1 MAAEAGRTG
10 TDVTLFLCGDVMTG
24 RGIDQI
30 QASSVPPEL
39 HEPWVKNAMDYVRLA
54 ERANG
59 PVPAPVDPAYVWGDA
74 LKVWAQTPHHLRFV
88 NLETSITTSD
98 DFWPS
103 KGIHYRM
110 HPGNVA
116 CLEAAG
122 IDGCTLANNHV
133 LDLGYRGLEDTLT
146 TLAQA
151 GIAVAGAGRDAAA
164 AAAPAVFRLAG
175 GVRVVVYGYALG
187 SSGVPQDWAAG
198 RVRAGVNRLPDLAP
212 ETADVVAE
220 TMLAGRRAGDIT
232 VASIHWGGNWGYDV
246 GRDERG
252 FAHRLIEA
260 GAADIVHGHSSHH
273 PKGIEYHRGRLI
285 LYGCGD
291 FLNDY
296 EGIGGHEAFRPWLS
310 LMVFVSVNPAD
321 GRTTGL
327 QMIPLAMRRLRLV
340 MASPEDRDWL
350 ARRLQQA
357 APGEPTPL
365 RIEGDRLVLV
375 PGGDEAS

>member
-1 MAAEAGRTG
+1 MAAEAGKSG

-39 HEPWVKNAMDYVRLA
+39 HEPWVKNAVDYVRLA
-54 ERANG
+54 ERENG
-59 PVPAPVDPAYVWGDA
+59 PVPAPVEPAYVWGDA
-74 LKVWAQTPHHLRFV
+74 LKVWSETPHDLRFV

-133 LDLGYRGLEDTLT
+133 MDLGYRGLEETLT
-146 TLAQA
+146 TLEHA

-164 AAAPAVFRLAG
+164 AAAPAVFPLAG
-175 GVRVVVYGYALG
+175 GARVVVYGYALG
-187 SSGVPQDWAAG
+187 SSGVPKDWAAG
-198 RVRAGVNRLPDLAP
+198 RARVGVNRLPDLAP
-212 ETADVVAE
+212 ETADAVAQA
-220 TMLAGRRAGDIT
+220 MLAGRRAGDIT

-252 FAHRLIEA
+252 FAHRLVEA

-273 PKGIEYHRGRLI
+273 PKGMERHRGKLI
-285 LYGCGD
+285 LYG
-291 FLNDY
+291 
-296 EGIGGHEAFRPWLS
+296 
-310 LMVFVSVNPAD
+310 
-321 GRTTGL
+321 
-327 QMIPLAMRRLRLV
+327 
-340 MASPEDRDWL
+340 
-350 ARRLQQA
+350 
-357 APGEPTPL
+357 
-365 RIEGDRLVLV
+365 
-375 PGGDEAS
+375 